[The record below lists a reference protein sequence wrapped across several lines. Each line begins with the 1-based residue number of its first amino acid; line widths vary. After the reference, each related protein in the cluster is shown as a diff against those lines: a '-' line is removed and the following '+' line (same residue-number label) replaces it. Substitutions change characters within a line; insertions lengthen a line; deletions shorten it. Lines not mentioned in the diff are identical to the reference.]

1 MRTVLDTSVL
11 LGTEPT
17 PIEGDLAISVASLA
31 ELHFGVLV
39 ARSDPIRAE
48 RLRRLAVIESS
59 FDPLPVDAQ
68 VARAY
73 GRLAAALALAGRRPR
88 ARVMDLL
95 IAATAVAHGARLCT
109 RNSAIS
115 RASRTCWRSQR
126 SSDPELA
133 GHECRCGLQG
143 RAPVS
148 GTDWST
154 EVAAQVVLQVGSHRS
169 DDVLV
174 AGHSQRRERDHV
186 PRHEE
191 PRHL

>member
-39 ARSDPIRAE
+39 ARSDPI
-48 RLRRLAVIESS
+48 
-59 FDPLPVDAQ
+59 
-68 VARAY
+68 
-73 GRLAAALALAGRRPR
+73 R

-191 PRHL
+191 PGHL